1 MEGEQ
6 KRWLEEE
13 GKPSPS
19 VEGQGSPRSDGQD
32 GAADAPGRRRSSG
45 EGGAPLGPGGSAELT
60 GQAAHDAAVA
70 IDNLDAAS
78 LQTLLQVQPR
88 S

>member
-19 VEGQGSPRSDGQD
+19 VEGQSSPRSEGQ
-32 GAADAPGRRRSSG
+32 GGSADAPGRRHSSG
-45 EGGAPLGPGGSAELT
+45 EGGTPLGPGSTPELT
-60 GQAAHDAAVA
+60 GRAAHAAAVA
-70 IDNLDAAS
+70 IDNLNAAS